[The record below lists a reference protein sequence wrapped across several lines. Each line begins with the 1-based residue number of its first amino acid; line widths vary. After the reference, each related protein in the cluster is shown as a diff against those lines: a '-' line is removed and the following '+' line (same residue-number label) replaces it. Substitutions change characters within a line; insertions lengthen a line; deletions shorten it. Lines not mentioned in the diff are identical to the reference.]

1 MWGRY
6 TSENI
11 HTVDNKAWSTRKGE
25 IKIFKNNCPS
35 YSSTKLLKT
44 LELPLFL
51 IYLSVWFVLFSGMG
65 ELFASPNLAAIAEGP
80 LLVSSV
86 QHKSSMEI
94 TEEGAEAAAATS
106 LVISRSNPSFSL
118 NQPFFFALMDDKT
131 QAPVFL
137 GVITNPNPGAPA
149 MQSSGGSANLDKVH
163 YPIDDKNGKNDK
175 HYSHS
180 FGGPPK

>member
-1 MWGRY
+1 MKLLPEAV
-6 TSENI
+6 S
-11 HTVDNKAWSTRKGE
+11 
-25 IKIFKNNCPS
+25 
-35 YSSTKLLKT
+35 LLKT

-51 IYLSVWFVLFSGMG
+51 LYLSVWFVLFSGMG
-65 ELFASPNLAAIAEGP
+65 ELFSSPNLAAIAEGP

-106 LVISRSNPSFSL
+106 LVISRSNPSFTL

-131 QAPVFL
+131 QAPIFL
-137 GVITNPNPGAPA
+137 GVITNPNPGASTV
-149 MQSSGGSANLDKVH
+149 QSSGGSANLDKVRF
-163 YPIDDKNGKNDK
+163 PIDDKNDK
-175 HYSHS
+175 HYHHS